1 MDKNREMNQINATAS
16 FVRAVTTSR
25 AIPAM
30 GRTALDSGNVPRL
43 TCLRNLYG
51 MVSTEISAEI
61 SAEISG
67 SAYGTAGIAATD
79 RIILGAQL
87 GKASKYP
94 KE

>member
-1 MDKNREMNQINATAS
+1 MNQINAMAS

-61 SAEISG
+61 SG

>member
-1 MDKNREMNQINATAS
+1 MNQINAMAS
-16 FVRAVTTSR
+16 FVRAVKARRT
-25 AIPAM
+25 IPAM

-61 SAEISG
+61 SAEISVI
-67 SAYGTAGIAATD
+67 AYTTAGIAATD
-79 RIILGAQL
+79 RIVLGAQL